1 MYSLLVFYFVTDELF
16 KMGFVEQLVGL
27 VGQGC
32 QPALEH
38 ILSALLA
45 LVTDHAPSLNECRQP
60 RLRLLSTLRNLLEQN
75 QGQEQQQVQ
84 PTFIE
89 IHSDTKSRRTN

>member
-1 MYSLLVFYFVTDELF
+1 
-16 KMGFVEQLVGL
+16 MGFVEQLVGL

-60 RLRLLSTLRNLLEQN
+60 RLQLRSTLRNLLEQN
-75 QGQEQQQVQ
+75 QGQEQRQVQ
-84 PTFIE
+84 LTFVKINL
-89 IHSDTKSRRTN
+89 DTKSRCAS